1 MCNILTGYINPEGW
15 REDFFQV
22 CREFNRPCGIETDD
36 ILAPRRR
43 EKVMPFRLTKEF
55 CDCCTAIGG
64 GSADEPEL
72 AEHIR
77 FFRALQRCPK
87 LRFIEIFNHFYSV
100 QSDRQ
105 LRAEREIPLRKAHID
120 QLTPAMLAE
129 LPEDTVLRIL
139 LYRKSW

>member
-22 CREFNRPCGIETDD
+22 CREFNRPYEIETDD
-36 ILAPRRR
+36 ILAPLQR
-43 EKVMPFRLTKEF
+43 EKVVPFRLTKEF
-55 CDCCTAIGG
+55 RDCCTAIGG

-87 LRFIEIFNHFYSV
+87 LRFIEIFNHFIQCKV
-100 QSDRQ
+100 IGCCGRK
-105 LRAEREIPLRKAHID
+105 ERSRCAKPISI
-120 QLTPAMLAE
+120 
-129 LPEDTVLRIL
+129 
-139 LYRKSW
+139 S